1 MIWRFTYIYY
11 KAKEQQ
17 WKESKNET
25 KREQQTKNT
34 WANNYIVRRISKIRI
49 ERKNEE
55 RNDTFVHVTKWCI
68 QEKYDNKSIRRLW
81 KLREENKSK
90 QQHTQMK
97 RKSRWLATIHDQLYM
112 INYTW
117 STIHDQ
123 LYMINYAWWAHGS
136 SGCILVTLCQAT
148 KSTYSHLIIYK
159 INICARNHNEVRC
172 SKDHS
177 TKHTCFSKQ
186 NTVETVC
193 VQHTCTLQFCCTRCR
208 F

>member
-1 MIWRFTYIYY
+1 MLVAWRQYIRISKHIQINWQRPDRRYIYICIASMIWRFTYICY
-11 KAKEQQ
+11 KSKEQQ

-112 INYTW
+112 ISTW
-117 STIHDQ
+117 RQWLYIGYIVSGDEVDIHPSYY
-123 LYMINYAWWAHGS
+123 L
-136 SGCILVTLCQAT
+136 
-148 KSTYSHLIIYK
+148 
-159 INICARNHNEVRC
+159 
-172 SKDHS
+172 
-177 TKHTCFSKQ
+177 
-186 NTVETVC
+186 
-193 VQHTCTLQFCCTRCR
+193 
-208 F
+208 

>member
-17 WKESKNET
+17 RKESKNET

-123 LYMINYAWWAHGS
+123 LYMINYTW
-136 SGCILVTLCQAT
+136 
-148 KSTYSHLIIYK
+148 STIHDQLYMISTWRQWLYIGYIVPVDEVDIQPSYHL
-159 INICARNHNEVRC
+159 
-172 SKDHS
+172 
-177 TKHTCFSKQ
+177 
-186 NTVETVC
+186 
-193 VQHTCTLQFCCTRCR
+193 
-208 F
+208 